1 MCQATVFRVH
11 GGEKEEI
18 IREVVSMERTKEG
31 WIVRAL
37 LEEPRELR
45 GRIQKIDFLK
55 HTVTI
60 QEGL

>member
-1 MCQATVFRVH
+1 MCQATIFCDH
-11 GGEKEEI
+11 DGEMEEI
-18 IREVVSMERTKEG
+18 IREVVFMERTKEG

-45 GRIQKIDFLK
+45 GRIEKIDFLK

-60 QEGL
+60 QEER